1 MMQKNSIRKSS
12 GWLET
17 VNSSNEFDSLAKSNS
32 CKVDEIESN
41 MSTKLTLSANPDA
54 REYDVV
60 FEEVSDV
67 FVYHIVYSIV

>member
-1 MMQKNSIRKSS
+1 VMQKNSIRKSS